1 MARRWVR
8 LVIVLVTLT
17 TLGYTANRIRLAELE
32 LHDEHNVE
40 RVFTDLSWA
49 LTLTLTDLRAAEQ
62 AYVAAGQD
70 RVYWTTKVRG
80 HLATV
85 GDGLE
90 NLRRLAI
97 DPASVDALGEAG
109 AAVVDLR
116 AMDERAREHANAEQP
131 LLASDLIFTDGLE
144 LAARAA
150 ANVELARAAERNTRN
165 EAMRIARA
173 TQTTMLA
180 ASGAVGL
187 LAVLLLAPMAR
198 ERSAAAFT
206 ARGGDRTAA
215 VADDAPSSYDMDDDA
230 PARKRKTPTVA
241 TPIVA
246 SQVNAEPKPD
256 LRAAAELCT
265 DLCVLADGQQLP
277 ALLAR
282 TAGLINASGLIVWVL
297 DRSTRSLRPAIGHGY
312 DAAALARIGA
322 IPDDSNNATAAAY
335 RNLAM
340 QIVTGA
346 NGASGALAAPLR
358 SPHGCVGVLSAELRD
373 GWEASVAV
381 QASAVIV
388 AAQLATLLPSGDA
401 PAEAHAAPPVRAHG

>member
-32 LHDEHNVE
+32 LDDEHNVE

-49 LTLTLTDLRAAEQ
+49 LTLTLADLRAAEQ

-70 RVYWTTKVRG
+70 RVYWTTKVNG

-97 DPASVDALGEAG
+97 DPASLDALGEAE

-116 AMDERAREHANAEQP
+116 AMDERAREHATVEQP

-150 ANVELARAAERNTRN
+150 ANVELARAAERTTRN

-180 ASGAVGL
+180 ASGGVGL
-187 LAVLLLAPMAR
+187 LAVLLLAPVAR
-198 ERSAAAFT
+198 EKSAAAFT
-206 ARGGDRTAA
+206 ARGGGRTAA
-215 VADDAPSSYDMDDDA
+215 VADDLPSSYDMDDDA

-241 TPIVA
+241 TPLVA
-246 SQVNAEPKPD
+246 PQVNAEPKPD

-265 DLCVLADGQQLP
+265 DLSVLADGQQLP

-282 TAGLINASGLIVWVL
+282 TADLINASGLIVWVL

-322 IPDDSNNATAAAY
+322 IPDDSSNATAAAY

-340 QIVTGA
+340 QVVTGA

-373 GWEASVAV
+373 GWETSDAV